1 MSDFK
6 DFGAV
11 FNHTHE
17 DFNVITTD
25 DPFMRYIGLS
35 TFTSGDFWSFLKT
48 NQTTLKVK
56 YEIDP
61 AVGETTGCCTCTDPD
76 TPGAT
81 ISFDPSNAEESCIA
95 NGGTFNTT
103 TPNEDGTCAQGSNKY
118 IVTAAQPAASGWSSD
133 PSVIFFK
140 ALGGG
145 HPPPNENTGEFYDG
159 GQTHTVKAFI
169 GVPDMMAGCNSD
181 IWTFKSRQYLK
192 TPISQ
197 YYGNKHG
204 DFANAWFLE
213 DGPRPLEEK
222 FPPEVLADMSE
233 EEKEKARET
242 EADGKPG
249 ITITTPDGVTNN
261 IPEVIVPGDPTAKPP
276 IDDVSRRPDIP
287 ALKVMALNHFHA
299 AGTLS
304 TSWNPLRTIE
314 GTEMSEAEAFLN
326 GIKTSKQGN
335 MQWKSVLAFDIG
347 NGCITERVVSF
358 HCYLHD
364 GRNPANAEREIVSK
378 GSPKMAVIPRTSYG
392 RKYANTDQ
400 RLGAAGSIREGGMEN
415 PDNLVHSELDVT
427 FNKNT
432 GKIEAGTRTILARLL
447 TNLAPA
453 QINPLPDDVDAASEA
468 DFFDYDSDYFTSNWT
483 YGEALPLTLN
493 NGNPNQLGPVWA
505 NKECG
510 DNRKDKIVVVNRSGT
525 SFIKGEVVLCHYIDG
540 EWVIQDFGIPTS
552 TADYGVQGWSFWT
565 FVADAAGYF
574 RKKNMIQKIA
584 NHDGSNPRTA
594 DFLMSPAF
602 YEGAFRRKYWR
613 PININTTSQST
624 GLLGIGLSRS
634 AAAGEV
640 GAEQDK
646 AITDAGGDSKLA
658 GDFTEADFEFSD
670 EKIKSLESETDN
682 PLALFLRKLAIEG
695 METRTGGAD
704 GDSLNFN
711 RGIVESVVDGVK
723 SLPEL
728 LNKIKSSRVTKTPYQ
743 KWLEYHMNKPAKA
756 GVSEGNASLSR
767 RTIQVTSFD
776 FISKE
781 GMGIGAIQKGGAKG
795 PTPHPGPTDNDEGSC
810 SLDAG
815 CIVVKAGGNLN
826 GDSKG
831 AFAQVYENPVP
842 PVNPA
847 NPTANTSCSDYC
859 HQNGEIVSNHDLA
872 ADGVTVRCVD
882 FSQWESVVDFP
893 GVPFARVQ
901 HFNSAQD
908 MCQQCGGTWLGAN
921 PATNTSNIEGINL
934 IAQIN
939 PYANLE
945 GGAMGANAP
954 GLSTY
959 PFFGPVFRQGFN
971 VGKIDNL
978 MLSGD
983 VGVYQSYGG
992 SSARKNFFLQ
1002 HEFSAQAAG
1011 TKGIV
1016 GGSSKHIAGSWHD
1029 GDDSVWLQLPAD
1041 IGTNASPYRDPDD
1054 KGFRGQP
1061 IDDMELMQY
1070 YTDVGGSYGGLG
1082 SLRAGV
1088 DAYMGKVNVGFGAR
1102 KGTAYNWSKMWC
1114 FDKTAQGTDPDNS
1127 GQLDIFNDLYNL
1139 EPRSANSVTFVPLS
1153 AEFIRSYDQ
1162 YFGKFAPVLLDKDK
1176 IYRSARA
1183 MHGLRGNFYLNDTGL
1198 DAYDPSTIPVQGRV
1212 GGANPGQGDEGG
1224 ASSTLGGIT
1233 QHPWWPDIF
1242 NPTVDE
1248 NGEVT
1253 SPAPDPNTGG
1263 YATHAVNQVEAW
1275 FNSKYISP
1283 SYETDDL
1290 LSQKV
1295 FYRAVDGLMGNDVG
1309 NANSDTWDKAQIG
1322 RPWLNPAASMNPN
1335 YRWKF
1340 TQLRGGVW
1348 DWTGENPNNFDYA
1361 GFNSPKRPPRPF
1373 NMGTTFIGPVG
1384 TVGTPRTKYGFPFG
1398 KYQPHTSPDFKSPAS
1413 PLWDAQYGPTCIGV
1427 TVARAKVRM
1436 KNYQLTINTENSMGQ
1451 APFVPSPVSNPEG
1464 SPTWGTQGDAIY
1476 APNTT
1481 VCYARL
1487 FEGWPEEDTL
1497 VEPRGFAIFHFNP
1510 RHVSAW
1516 SVFAALKHGHNV
1528 GPWKDDAFG
1537 IAKKD
1542 DDGNLL
1548 RYTYKPETT
1557 VDIRIP
1563 TWGSGSSW
1571 NSDVADTVAG
1581 LEPFGQAMSPG
1592 TFICK
1597 EHAPF
1602 TRNQSD
1608 WLIDTTRRG
1617 KLLPYRYSYRAL
1629 GINPG
1634 YMLIGSSGTGY
1645 AVGDKLE
1652 FVGGTGSGCVLTV
1665 TKVNSDENQGPKGA
1679 VLNYSVE
1686 STIVASLEKGTTLMD
1701 GDSELEK
1708 GAPVY
1713 GYNFGENY
1721 MPSDFLPYDWWDTV
1735 GGDFTQSGSEE
1746 GGTAGSDN
1754 ETEVTGD
1761 TESKAQSSF
1770 SQGITPGEKG
1780 KQAEAGESVEEDPNS
1795 VKISRNAAGRWV
1807 LDRVGNN
1814 PIPDVFTQNKQTTAG
1829 EGCIIYAPYGYVG
1842 IKVTADSGPAEKAG
1856 LTQITP
1862 KTQDGK
1868 KGKITEGFSHTF
1880 ALETPSVDDTYDVF
1894 LHYHSD
1900 ANHVILTNM
1909 DEEYATG
1916 HQQFTTVNLS
1926 VS

>member
-1 MSDFK
+1 
-6 DFGAV
+6 
-11 FNHTHE
+11 
-17 DFNVITTD
+17 
-25 DPFMRYIGLS
+25 
-35 TFTSGDFWSFLKT
+35 
-48 NQTTLKVK
+48 
-56 YEIDP
+56 
-61 AVGETTGCCTCTDPD
+61 
-76 TPGAT
+76 
-81 ISFDPSNAEESCIA
+81 
-95 NGGTFNTT
+95 
-103 TPNEDGTCAQGSNKY
+103 
-118 IVTAAQPAASGWSSD
+118 
-133 PSVIFFK
+133 
-140 ALGGG
+140 
-145 HPPPNENTGEFYDG
+145 
-159 GQTHTVKAFI
+159 
-169 GVPDMMAGCNSD
+169 
-181 IWTFKSRQYLK
+181 
-192 TPISQ
+192 
-197 YYGNKHG
+197 
-204 DFANAWFLE
+204 
-213 DGPRPLEEK
+213 
-222 FPPEVLADMSE
+222 
-233 EEKEKARET
+233 
-242 EADGKPG
+242 
-249 ITITTPDGVTNN
+249 
-261 IPEVIVPGDPTAKPP
+261 
-276 IDDVSRRPDIP
+276 
-287 ALKVMALNHFHA
+287 
-299 AGTLS
+299 
-304 TSWNPLRTIE
+304 
-314 GTEMSEAEAFLN
+314 
-326 GIKTSKQGN
+326 
-335 MQWKSVLAFDIG
+335 
-347 NGCITERVVSF
+347 
-358 HCYLHD
+358 
-364 GRNPANAEREIVSK
+364 
-378 GSPKMAVIPRTSYG
+378 
-392 RKYANTDQ
+392 
-400 RLGAAGSIREGGMEN
+400 
-415 PDNLVHSELDVT
+415 
-427 FNKNT
+427 
-432 GKIEAGTRTILARLL
+432 
-447 TNLAPA
+447 
-453 QINPLPDDVDAASEA
+453 
-468 DFFDYDSDYFTSNWT
+468 
-483 YGEALPLTLN
+483 
-493 NGNPNQLGPVWA
+493 
-505 NKECG
+505 
-510 DNRKDKIVVVNRSGT
+510 
-525 SFIKGEVVLCHYIDG
+525 
-540 EWVIQDFGIPTS
+540 
-552 TADYGVQGWSFWT
+552 
-565 FVADAAGYF
+565 
-574 RKKNMIQKIA
+574 
-584 NHDGSNPRTA
+584 
-594 DFLMSPAF
+594 
-602 YEGAFRRKYWR
+602 
-613 PININTTSQST
+613 
-624 GLLGIGLSRS
+624 
-634 AAAGEV
+634 
-640 GAEQDK
+640 
-646 AITDAGGDSKLA
+646 
-658 GDFTEADFEFSD
+658 
-670 EKIKSLESETDN
+670 
-682 PLALFLRKLAIEG
+682 

-704 GDSLNFN
+704 GDSLSFN
-711 RGIVESVVDGVK
+711 RGIVESVAKGDK
-723 SLPEL
+723 SLPEVL
-728 LNKIKSSRVTKTPYQ
+728 DSIKFTRVTKTPYQ
-743 KWLEYHMNKPAKA
+743 KWLEYHMNKPPKA

-781 GMGIGAIQKGGAKG
+781 GMGIGAIQKGSARSAS
-795 PTPHPGPTDNDEGSC
+795 PHPGPTDNDEGSC
-810 SLDAG
+810 SLDKG
-815 CIVVKAGGNLN
+815 CIVVSTIGAAAGNISG
-826 GDSKG
+826 GAKG
-831 AFAQVYENPVP
+831 AYAKLYENPVP
-842 PVNPA
+842 PINPA
-847 NPTANTSCSDYC
+847 RPADNASCTDYC
-859 HQNGEIVSNHDLA
+859 HENGEIISNQGLDTYE
-872 ADGVTVRCVD
+872 DVTCVD
-882 FSQWESVVDFP
+882 FSQWEDVYFEQILGST
-893 GVPFARVQ
+893 GLGTTQ
-901 HFNSAQD
+901 HFTSEQD

-921 PATNTSNIEGINL
+921 PATNTSDIEGINL
-934 IAQIN
+934 IAQTN

-978 MLSGD
+978 MLSGE

-992 SSARKNFFLQ
+992 SAARKNFFLQ
-1002 HEFSAQAAG
+1002 HEFSAQGAG

-1029 GDDSVWLQLPAD
+1029 GDDNVWLQLPAD

-1088 DAYMGKVNVGFGAR
+1088 DAYMGKVNVGFGAK

-1114 FDKTAQGTDPDNS
+1114 FDKTAQGTDPDNI
-1127 GQLDIFNDLYNL
+1127 GQVDIFNDLYNL

-1183 MHGLRGNFYLNDTGL
+1183 MHGLRGNFYLNDTGG
-1198 DAYDPSTIPVQGRV
+1198 DPMDPSTIPVQGRV
-1212 GGANPGQGDEGG
+1212 GGANPGQGDDGG
-1224 ASSTLGGIT
+1224 SDGFLGDIWNSIDEFFTGTDEDGNPEEIGGI
-1233 QHPWWPDIF
+1233 
-1242 NPTVDE
+1242 
-1248 NGEVT
+1248 
-1253 SPAPDPNTGG
+1253 DPNTGG
-1263 YATHAVNQVEAW
+1263 YETQAVSALETY

-1283 SYETDDL
+1283 TYETDDL
-1290 LSQKV
+1290 LSRKV
-1295 FYRAVDGLMGNDVG
+1295 FQRAQMTAFGNNVFSPS
-1309 NANSDTWDKAQIG
+1309 SDTWEKGLIG
-1322 RPWLNPAASMNPN
+1322 RPWLNPEASMNPR
-1335 YRWKF
+1335 YRWQF
-1340 TQLRGGVW
+1340 VQLRGGVW
-1348 DWTGENPNNFDYA
+1348 DWQGENPRSFDYA
-1361 GFNSPKRPPRPF
+1361 GFNHPTRPPNCF
-1373 NMGTTFIGPVG
+1373 
-1384 TVGTPRTKYGFPFG
+1384 TPSCKFGFPFG
-1398 KYQPHTSPDFKSPAS
+1398 KYQPHTSPDFKSPAN

-1516 SVFAALKHGHNV
+1516 SFFAALSNGHDA
-1528 GPWKDDAFG
+1528 GPWKDDAYG

-1548 RYTYKPETT
+1548 RYTYRPETT

-1679 VLNYSVE
+1679 VLNYSVA

-1701 GDSELEK
+1701 GDSKLEK

-1713 GYNFGENY
+1713 GYDFGENY

-1780 KQAEAGESVEEDPNS
+1780 KQAEAGEAAEEDPNS

-1829 EGCIIYAPYGYVG
+1829 EGCVIYAPYGYVG

>member
-61 AVGETTGCCTCTDPD
+61 AVGETTGCCTCTD
-76 TPGAT
+76 TNGAA
-81 ISFDPSNAEESCIA
+81 ISFDPSDAKNSCE
-95 NGGTFNTT
+95 NNNGTFATT

-145 HPPPNENTGEFYDG
+145 HPPPNEADSETYAQAADEYTINRN
-159 GQTHTVKAFI
+159 FI
-169 GVPDMMAGCNSD
+169 GVPDSINGCNSD
-181 IWTFKSRQYLK
+181 IWTFKSRQYIK
-192 TPISQ
+192 TPLSQ
-197 YYGNKHG
+197 HYGNKHG
-204 DFANAWFLE
+204 DFANSWFLL
-213 DGPRPLEEK
+213 DGPTPLEEK
-222 FPPEVLADMSE
+222 FPPEALEGDDAMTE
-233 EEKEKARET
+233 EEKEKAREK
-242 EADGKPG
+242 EAEGKPG

-261 IPEVIVPGDPTAKPP
+261 IPEVMVPGDPDRDIK
-276 IDDVSRRPDIP
+276 DVSRRPDIP
-287 ALKVMALNHFHA
+287 ALKIMALNHFHA
-299 AGTLS
+299 AGTLA
-304 TSWNPLRTIE
+304 TSWSPLRTIE
-314 GTEMSEAEAFLN
+314 GNEMSEAEAFLCA
-326 GIKTSKQGN
+326 IKTSKQGN

-347 NGCITERVVSF
+347 NGCITERLVSF

-400 RLGAAGSIREGGMEN
+400 RLGGAGSVREGGMEN

-602 YEGAFRRKYWR
+602 YEGAFRRKYWT
-613 PININTTSQST
+613 PVNTNTTSQST
-624 GLLGIGLSRS
+624 GLAGIGISRS
-634 AAAGEV
+634 DVAGEV

-646 AITDAGGDSKLA
+646 AITDAGGESKLS
-658 GDFTEADFEFSD
+658 GDLTEADFEFND
-670 EKIKSLESETDN
+670 EKIKSLESEKDN
-682 PLALFLRKLAIEG
+682 PLAPFLRKLAIEG
-695 METRTGGAD
+695 MEARTGGGD

-711 RGIVESVVDGVK
+711 RGVVESILDDVPN
-723 SLPEL
+723 LPEMM
-728 LNKIKSSRVTKTPYQ
+728 NKIKFSRPTKTPYQ
-743 KWLEYHMNKPAKA
+743 KWLELQMNKPAKA

-781 GMGIGAIQKGGAKG
+781 GMGIGAIQKGGARG
-795 PTPHPGPTDNDEGSC
+795 ASPHPGPTDSDEGSC

-815 CIVVKAGGNLN
+815 CIVVSTIGAAGGSFS
-826 GDSKG
+826 GGAKG
-831 AFAQVYENPVP
+831 AYAKLYENPVP
-842 PVNPA
+842 AINPA
-847 NPTANTSCSDYC
+847 RPADNASCSDYC
-859 HQNGEIVSNHDLA
+859 HANGEIISNQGLA
-872 ADGVTVRCVD
+872 ANETVTCVD
-882 FSQWESVVDFP
+882 FSQWEDVFLTI
-893 GVPFARVQ
+893 GQTTTGEITEQ
-901 HFNSAQD
+901 HFSSAQD

-921 PATNTSNIEGINL
+921 PATSTSDIDGINL
-934 IAQIN
+934 IAQTN
-939 PYANLE
+939 PYASLE

-992 SSARKNFFLQ
+992 SSVRKNFFLQ

-1082 SLRAGV
+1082 SLRVGV
-1088 DAYMGKVNVGFGAR
+1088 DAYMGKVNAGVGAR

-1162 YFGKFAPVLLDKDK
+1162 FFGKFAPVLLDKDK

-1183 MHGLRGNFYLNDTGL
+1183 MHGLRGNFYLNDTGG
-1198 DAYDPSTIPVQGRV
+1198 DPMDPSTIPTQGRV
-1212 GGANPGQGDEGG
+1212 GGANPGQGDDGG
-1224 ASSTLGGIT
+1224 STGTLGKIWGSIATYFTGTGPDGENTEIEGI
-1233 QHPWWPDIF
+1233 
-1242 NPTVDE
+1242 
-1248 NGEVT
+1248 
-1253 SPAPDPNTGG
+1253 DPNTGG
-1263 YATHAVNQVEAW
+1263 YETQAVSALETY

-1283 SYETDDL
+1283 TYETDDL
-1290 LSQKV
+1290 LSRKV
-1295 FYRAVDGLMGNDVG
+1295 FQRAQMTAFGNNVFDPS
-1309 NANSDTWDKAQIG
+1309 SDTWDKALIG
-1322 RPWLNPAASMNPN
+1322 RPWSQPEASMNPRM
-1335 YRWKF
+1335 RWQF

-1348 DWTGENPNNFDYA
+1348 DWQGENIGMVDYA
-1361 GFNSPKRPPRPF
+1361 GNNHPTRPPSCL
-1373 NMGTTFIGPVG
+1373 GPSC
-1384 TVGTPRTKYGFPFG
+1384 KFGFPFG
-1398 KYQPHTSPDFKSPAS
+1398 KYQPHTSPDFKSPAN

-1451 APFVPSPVSNPEG
+1451 APFVPSPISNPEG

-1510 RHVSAW
+1510 RHVS
-1516 SVFAALKHGHNV
+1516 FASIIAARANGHSI
-1528 GPWKDDAFG
+1528 GAWKDDAYG

-1542 DDGNLL
+1542 DNGNLL

-1571 NSDVADTVAG
+1571 NSDVAGTVASF
-1581 LEPFGQAMSPG
+1581 EPYGQAMSPG
-1592 TFICK
+1592 TLICK
-1597 EHAPF
+1597 DHAPF

-1629 GINPG
+1629 GLNANT
-1634 YMLIGSSGTGY
+1634 MLIGSSGTGY
-1645 AVGDKLE
+1645 AVGDTLE
-1652 FVGGTGSGCVLTV
+1652 FVGGTGSGCVLKV
-1665 TKVNSDENQGPKGA
+1665 TKVNSDENQGPLGA

-1686 STIVASLEKGTTLMD
+1686 NTIVASVEKGTPKFPG
-1701 GDSELEK
+1701 GDPENTYEK
-1708 GAPVY
+1708 GEPVY
-1713 GYNFGENY
+1713 GWNFGENY
-1721 MPSDFLPYDWWDTV
+1721 MPSDFLPCDWWDFV
-1735 GGDFTQSGSEE
+1735 GGDPTKAGSEE
-1746 GGTAGSDN
+1746 GSTAGDDN
-1754 ETEVTGD
+1754 NTEITGD

-1770 SQGITPGEKG
+1770 SQGIIPGEHAKE
-1780 KQAEAGESVEEDPNS
+1780 AEAGEPVEEDPNS
-1795 VKISRNAAGRWV
+1795 VKISANAAGRWV

-1814 PIPDVFTQNKQTTAG
+1814 AIPDVYTQNKQTTAG
-1829 EGCIIYAPYGYVG
+1829 EGCVIYAPYGYVG
-1842 IKVTADSGPAEKAG
+1842 LKVTADSGPAEKAG

-1868 KGKITEGFSHTF
+1868 AGKITTGFSHTF

-1926 VS
+1926 VT